1 MSLEKKHVLMLST
14 VRSVFGG
21 ISSKYY
27 DTAEN
32 YGEVYDPKTQTWE
45 PTKCTGRFSREKII
59 GLCPTV
65 CLLESKNNVWW
76 TARVSETRN

>member
-59 GLCPTV
+59 GLEEPS
-65 CLLESKNNVWW
+65 SKYLISVTKPWP
-76 TARVSETRN
+76 EEGE